1 MVRCA
6 NFVHHERVVSGVS
19 LYRDYESTEAFTAG
33 VIGLPGARTFFLQIG
48 DAGDLLTIKCEKEQ
62 ISALA
67 VFLRKTL
74 EDAPAVSPGS
84 LRNSPFVEP
93 DDAAF
98 ALGSVG
104 LAYDRRDD
112 HLILQFEEIS
122 PEDDPEFDA
131 SRVRVR
137 ITRAQAVAFCEHA
150 DRLVRAGRPP
160 CAFCGLPM
168 NRDGHACPKMN

>member
-1 MVRCA
+1 M
-6 NFVHHERVVSGVS
+6 S
-19 LYRDYESTEAFTAG
+19 LYRDYESAEAFTAG
-33 VIGLPGARTFFLQIG
+33 VVGLPGARTFFLQIS
-48 DAGDLLTIKCEKEQ
+48 DPTDVLSIKCEKEQ

-74 EDAPAVSPGS
+74 EDAPAVSPRTIRAAS
-84 LRNSPFVEP
+84 FVEP
-93 DDAAF
+93 DDVAF

-112 HLILQFEEIS
+112 HLILQFEEIA

-131 SRVRVR
+131 SRIRVR

>member
-1 MVRCA
+1 M
-6 NFVHHERVVSGVS
+6 S
-19 LYRDYESTEAFTAG
+19 LYRDYESAEAFTAG
-33 VIGLPGARTFFLQIG
+33 VIGLPGARTFFLQVG
-48 DAGDLLTIKCEKEQ
+48 ETNDLLSIKCEKEQ

-84 LRNSPFVEP
+84 VRASSFVEP
-93 DDAAF
+93 DEAVF

-112 HLILQFEEIS
+112 QLILQFEEIS
-122 PEDDPEFDA
+122 PDEDPEFDA

>member
-1 MVRCA
+1 M
-6 NFVHHERVVSGVS
+6 S
-19 LYRDYESTEAFTAG
+19 LYRDYESAEAFTAG
-33 VIGLPGARTFFLQIG
+33 VVGLPGARTFFLQFG
-48 DAGDLLTIKCEKEQ
+48 DASDMLSIKCEKEQ

-84 LRNSPFVEP
+84 IRASSFVEP
-93 DDAAF
+93 DGAAF

-112 HLILQFEEIS
+112 HLILQFEELS
-122 PEDDPEFDA
+122 PDDDPEFDA

-137 ITRAQAVAFCEHA
+137 ISRAQAVAFCEHA

-160 CAFCGLPM
+160 CAFCGLPI